1 MGPAFP
7 WLLARRYLLSRWINV
22 LGVLGVSVAVWA
34 LIVVPSV
41 FAGFIA
47 DIYTEVRGTSPDL
60 MLTGLP
66 HDTAYEPLRK
76 ALAADPDVV
85 AVAPRLRHYGAIYQR
100 SGGADRTF
108 AADADFSSVG
118 TNFVQLIGID
128 PASEAK
134 VTPFATWLSNAR
146 SAIVQVSKSQHAPE
160 LGPEL
165 QVPGELERK
174 GRRAHGL
181 PTSDSDEWR
190 SIWPGMLLGGR
201 RLAGMPLLRAGYP
214 IDLVAVAWTQN
225 GAKDGGSG
233 VTTLKKTFACAGAY
247 STGAR
252 LFDEVTALVAIEP
265 LRELL
270 GESALD
276 SNSIELVT
284 DVAIRARDGL
294 SEHQLAAIGKRLR
307 ALVAPVLG
315 KDSSAEVLTWR
326 EQNTV
331 ILDAVDLERAM
342 TTAVLF
348 AVMLIAAFLI
358 YATLHMMVTQKTK
371 DIGIL
376 TALGGGPGDVGSVF
390 TRCGLVIG
398 FLGAS
403 SGVVLGIVSVVQLNP
418 INDWMQREFGIALFD
433 HSLFDLPAI
442 PYRLEPGWIAQVAI
456 AALAMSL
463 LVAWLP
469 ARKAARLSPVKTLS
483 YE

>member
-1 MGPAFP
+1 MC
-7 WLLARRYLLSRWINV
+7 S
-22 LGVLGVSVAVWA
+22 S
-34 LIVVPSV
+34 
-41 FAGFIA
+41 
-47 DIYTEVRGTSPDL
+47 DL
-60 MLTGLP
+60 
-66 HDTAYEPLRK
+66 
-76 ALAADPDVV
+76 
-85 AVAPRLRHYGAIYQR
+85 
-100 SGGADRTF
+100 
-108 AADADFSSVG
+108 
-118 TNFVQLIGID
+118 
-128 PASEAK
+128 
-134 VTPFATWLSNAR
+134 
-146 SAIVQVSKSQHAPE
+146 
-160 LGPEL
+160 
-165 QVPGELERK
+165 
-174 GRRAHGL
+174 
-181 PTSDSDEWR
+181 
-190 SIWPGMLLGGR
+190 
-201 RLAGMPLLRAGYP
+201 GMPLLRTGYP
-214 IDLVAVAWTQN
+214 IDLVAVAWAQHGGAN
-225 GAKDGGSG
+225 GDAG

-247 STGAR
+247 ATGAR

-265 LRELL
+265 LREML

-276 SNSIELVT
+276 SSSIELVT
-284 DVAIRARDGL
+284 DVAIRAKDGL
-294 SEHQLAAIGKRLR
+294 SEHQLANLAKRLR
-307 ALVAPVLG
+307 TLVVPVLG
-315 KDSSAEVLTWR
+315 KDTTAEVLTWR

-376 TALGGGPGDVGSVF
+376 TALGGGPCEVGSVF

-398 FLGAS
+398 VLGAS
-403 SGVVLGIVSVVQLNP
+403 TGVVLGVVSVIQLNP

-469 ARKAARLSPVKTLS
+469 ARKAARLSPVKALS